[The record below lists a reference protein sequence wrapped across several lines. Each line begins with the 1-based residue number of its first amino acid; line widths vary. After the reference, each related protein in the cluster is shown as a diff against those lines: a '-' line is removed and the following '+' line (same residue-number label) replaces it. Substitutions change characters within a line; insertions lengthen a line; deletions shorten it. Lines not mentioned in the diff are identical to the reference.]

1 MRPPFA
7 ILPLLFVCCLA
18 FSAQALQEVDIPGTF
33 TNAPALVEVRGN
45 LDFPYFVPEVENRAN
60 ITVGLALS
68 QMSVS
73 AIASGNLTV
82 YVLVQPRR
90 NDSLLYFGGNP
101 GAKSYYLTLNC
112 TVVDGACAPGSVT
125 ERPIGVY
132 FKASSSAPLAG
143 DGVVLFASVNPIISE
158 QVNVSE
164 FALNQSAYDQVGEL
178 QARIMQ
184 AASGIFGLVGQAANA
199 TTGALSDISITVT
212 TNNTTSQAALAAVNE
227 SSDPLLIAAAQAASD
242 ARKSILDGD
251 YEKAREL
258 SNKSESLLAQYAA
271 QQDAKKQSTS
281 VSAGVGMF
289 FGALAK
295 PEVAAAI
302 LVLALAAFV
311 AFKYKDRLGGKKKGR
326 GCSGGLDF
334 DGL

>member
-1 MRPPFA
+1 
-7 ILPLLFVCCLA
+7 LLFVCCLA

>member
-1 MRPPFA
+1 
-7 ILPLLFVCCLA
+7 LLFVCCLA

-33 TNAPALVEVRGN
+33 TNAPALVAVRGN

-68 QMSVS
+68 QMSIS

-82 YVLVQPRR
+82 YVLIQPRR
-90 NDSLLYFGGNP
+90 NNSLLYFGGNP

-112 TVVDGACAPGSVT
+112 TVVDGACATGSMV
-125 ERPIGVY
+125 ERQIGVY

-158 QVNVSE
+158 QLNASE
-164 FALNQSAYDQVGEL
+164 FALNQSAYDQVGDL

-184 AASGIFGLVGQAANA
+184 AALGIFGLVGQAANA

-212 TNNTTSQAALAAVNE
+212 SNNTTSQAAALAAVNE
-227 SSDPLLIAAAQAASD
+227 SSDPLLIAAAQAAAD

-295 PEVAAAI
+295 PEVAAAV
-302 LVLALAAFV
+302 LVLALGAFV

-326 GCSGGLDF
+326 GRSGTLDF

>member
-1 MRPPFA
+1 MVPQEQVIA
-7 ILPLLFVCCLA
+7 V
-18 FSAQALQEVDIPGTF
+18 SATQ
-33 TNAPALVEVRGN
+33 APALVEVGGG
-45 LDFPYFVPEVENRAN
+45 LDFPYFVPDVENRAN

-68 QMSVS
+68 KLSIS

-82 YVLVQPRR
+82 YVLVRPQR

-112 TVVDGACAPGSVT
+112 TIVAGSCAPSSVT
-125 ERPIGVY
+125 ERTIDVY
-132 FKASSSAPLAG
+132 FKASSSAPLSG
-143 DGVVLFASVNPIISE
+143 DGVVLLASINPLISE
-158 QVNVSE
+158 QLNASE
-164 FALNQSAYDQVGEL
+164 FALNQTAYDQVGEL
-178 QARIMQ
+178 QSRIMQ
-184 AASGIFGLVGQAANA
+184 AASGIFGLMGRAANA
-199 TTGALSDISITVT
+199 TTGALSDISITVS
-212 TNNTTSQAALAAVNE
+212 TNNTTSQTPSLAAVNE
-227 SSDPLLIAAAQAASD
+227 SSDPLLIAAAQAAAD
-242 ARKSILDGD
+242 ARKSILEGD
-251 YEKAREL
+251 YEKARAL
-258 SNKSESLLAQYAA
+258 SNESERLLAQYAQ

-302 LVLALAAFV
+302 LVPALGAFV

-326 GCSGGLDF
+326 GRSGTLDF